1 MAKKAETAVA
11 KTPTRPQR
19 TASRKTQSKE
29 KSPRVEAITFDFQRN
44 LINIL
49 GEEHYPYA
57 EYLYHELAA
66 NAWDS
71 DASEVNI
78 TEHAVRPARR
88 GQTALYD
95 IVVADDGN
103 GMDFEGLQEYF
114 RVGDSSK
121 RERKVSERFDRAL
134 IGRIG
139 VGKVSILKVARSWKI
154 TTERHLGLS
163 EPVRL
168 TVHVDVDEWIA
179 GHLPAFAVQYVEP
192 TGRAGT
198 EITLEGVQTRLRED
212 RILRHLQRLPL
223 GQGFSIW
230 RNGEFVP
237 PRQWHGIDQI
247 PIETEA
253 SWEVDGVHATGPI
266 TGAIWIRPEMPK
278 NQQAYVDEPGT
289 EKDGLERDPAG
300 IEVRVSGD
308 MITREF
314 FGREQHGHQVNRL
327 WGWVE
332 VPWLPILGNRT
343 DYLRDSPQGRAFYET
358 VKPIFDEAYRRI
370 RYEKD
375 RREQERR
382 RRRLSKD
389 ADSNGADHGGDTK
402 PDAPDPSSA
411 PPTAE
416 TSDELL
422 ASRYGEA
429 INKILSDKP
438 EFAPV
443 IQQEPRT
450 QRGRPAKDRIYPVR
464 PAGRSEPFEEDVYGD
479 ALALVWREESGRAT
493 IAVPGSVRRVKSAKA
508 PERELGGVTVNTKAG
523 VQLRFAALG
532 PLEAPYRWNLDDPGE
547 LTLDLNTDH
556 KLFKEADRQGGAMRR
571 LHCAW
576 LVSLALAE
584 RAHPISGQ
592 GVADFL
598 EALSYELYSEWGR
611 RGRG

>member
-1 MAKKAETAVA
+1 M
-11 KTPTRPQR
+11 TPGSR
-19 TASRKTQSKE
+19 SRKPASAA
-29 KSPRVEAITFDFQRN
+29 PARVEVINFEFQRN

-49 GEEHYPYA
+49 GEEHYPYG
-57 EYLYHELAA
+57 EFLYHELAA

-71 DASEVNI
+71 DASEVRI
-78 TEHAVRPARR
+78 TENVVQPARR
-88 GQTALYD
+88 GQSALYD
-95 IVVADDGN
+95 IVVADNGN

-121 RERKVSERFDRAL
+121 RQRKVSEAGERPL

-154 TTERHLGLS
+154 STERHLGLA

-168 TVHVDVDEWIA
+168 TVHVDVDQWIA
-179 GHLPAFAVQYVEP
+179 GRLPAFAVQYVEP
-192 TGRAGT
+192 TGRPGT

-223 GQGFSIW
+223 GSNFSVW

-237 PRQWHGIDQI
+237 PRRWHGIDHI
-247 PIETEA
+247 PIDTEA
-253 SWEVDGVHATGPI
+253 SWEVDGVHHTGSI
-266 TGAIWIRPEMPK
+266 TGGIWIRPEGSK
-278 NQQAYVDEPGT
+278 RDQAYVAEPGT
-289 EKDGLERDPAG
+289 EKEGLERDPAG

-308 MITREF
+308 MIVREF

-343 DYLRDSPQGRAFYET
+343 DYLRDSPQGRAFYAT
-358 VKPIFDEAYRRI
+358 VKESFDQAYRKV

-382 RRRLSKD
+382 RQRLDKNGDSVDTTDGDESAVGPGDGSRSLD
-389 ADSNGADHGGDTK
+389 AT
-402 PDAPDPSSA
+402 
-411 PPTAE
+411 E
-416 TSDELL
+416 TSDALL
-422 ASRYGEA
+422 ASRYGEV
-429 INKILSDKP
+429 INQILSDKP

-443 IQQEPRT
+443 LQQAPRT

-464 PAGRSEPFEEDVYGD
+464 PAHRSAPFEADVYGD
-479 ALALVWREESGRAT
+479 DLALVERVEKSNAT
-493 IAVPGSVRRVKSAKA
+493 VAIPGAVRRVTADKA
-508 PERELGGVTVNTKAG
+508 PDLELGEVTINTTAG

-556 KLFKEADRQGGAMRR
+556 KLYKEADRQGASMHR

-584 RAHPISGQ
+584 RVHPTSGHA
-592 GVADFL
+592 VADFL
-598 EALSYELYSEWGR
+598 EALSYELYSGWGR
-611 RGRG
+611 RRRS